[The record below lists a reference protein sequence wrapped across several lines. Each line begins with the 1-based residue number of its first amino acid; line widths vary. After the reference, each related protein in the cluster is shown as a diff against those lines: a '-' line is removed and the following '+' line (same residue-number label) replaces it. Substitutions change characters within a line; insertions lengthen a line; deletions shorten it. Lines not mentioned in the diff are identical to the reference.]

1 MTQTLWSRRSLLQ
14 GAAALAGLAAV
25 GSAAPAYASGTTLKV
40 LVNTPHLPAF
50 TTVLA
55 PAWAQLT
62 GGMLEATATDYTQLT
77 DKMIADVQSGT
88 GEYDLF
94 DYFYYGLGALADA
107 GALVDLT
114 SWIGSQRDLDTH
126 DFLPSIY
133 DAYTLYDGR
142 RYGLP
147 YDGDQHLIFYNTQ
160 ILDAYGVRPPATWD
174 EYDAAARTITQ
185 ASGGSYY
192 GAIVQGQPDPLVLG
206 PAFINR
212 LVGYGG
218 TLVDA
223 AGRPTL
229 TSDAAIAAA
238 QHLIDIAPY
247 AMPTPTQVG
256 FDTGTAAFLGG
267 QGALIETWTGMAQRA
282 ADPKL
287 SKIVGN
293 WGATAL
299 PLGGGNQ
306 TRRTPLNS
314 GYGLG
319 VSAASKNKTAALSFI
334 KWATS
339 SAEMLVETTAPDS
352 AIDPNRASVLHSTAY
367 ANATP
372 AAVDL
377 IRAGLDGT
385 PMVWPKD
392 LTAPKNLQ
400 ALVDQLA
407 LAIEGKQDVK
417 TALSNAQKA
426 WVR

>member
-1 MTQTLWSRRSLLQ
+1 MTQMLSRRGVLQ
-14 GAAALAGLAAV
+14 GAAALFGLAAV
-25 GSAAPAYASGTTLKV
+25 GSAAPAQAAGTTLKV

-62 GGMLEATATDYTQLT
+62 GGTLEATATDYTQLT
-77 DKMIADVQSGT
+77 DAMIDDVRGD

-94 DYFYYGLGALADA
+94 DYFYYGLGELVQA

-114 SWIGSQRDLDTH
+114 DWIGGQPDLDTH

-133 DAYTLYDGR
+133 DAYTLYNGR

-147 YDGDQHLIFYNTQ
+147 YDGDQHLVFYNTK
-160 ILDAYGVRPPATWD
+160 ILDAYGLRPPTTWD
-174 EYDAAARTITQ
+174 EYDAAARTI
-185 ASGGSYY
+185 AAGGVYY

-206 PAFINR
+206 PAFVNR

-218 TLVDA
+218 TLVDG

-238 QHLIDIAPY
+238 QHLVDIAPY

-256 FDTGTAAFLGG
+256 FDTGTAAFLSG

-282 ADPKL
+282 ADPTL

-293 WGATAL
+293 WGAAAL
-299 PLGGGNQ
+299 PLGGGNRV
-306 TRRTPLNS
+306 RRTPLNS

-319 VSAASKNKTAALSFI
+319 VSTASKNKAAALSFV

-339 SAEMLVETTAPDS
+339 SAEMLVETTSPDS
-352 AIDPNRASVLHSTAY
+352 AIDPNRSSVLHSAAY
-367 ANATP
+367 AAATP

-385 PMVWPKD
+385 PLVWPKGPD
-392 LTAPKNLQ
+392 TTSNLQ

-407 LAIEGKQDVK
+407 LAIEGQQDVR
-417 TALSNAQKA
+417 TALRNAQAA
-426 WVR
+426 WRP